1 MRLRR
6 ALFTH
11 LPRLALRWL
20 KADKG
25 ELGRAGEALAS
36 AELVRAGWRVLGRR
50 VQTPHGE
57 LDLVLCSDEQLVCV
71 EVKAARVWADPT
83 SLDEAHRPGRRL
95 DPRRLASQR
104 RAARWLAR
112 GPWGAGRAARVDL
125 VEVYWR
131 EDQGR
136 ARLMHHPDYSGRFW
150 RAPFTAS

>member
-20 KADKG
+20 RADRA
-25 ELGRAGEALAS
+25 EFGRAGEALAA
-36 AELVRAGWRVLGRR
+36 AELERAGLRLLGRR

-57 LDLVLCSDEQLVCV
+57 LDLVLCSDQHLVCA
-71 EVKAARVWADPT
+71 EVKAARVRADPS

-95 DPRRLASQR
+95 DPRRLAAQR

-112 GPWGAGRAARVDL
+112 GTWGAGRAPRVDL

-131 EDQGR
+131 EDQAR
-136 ARLMHHPDYSGRFW
+136 ARILHHPAYCGRFW
-150 RAPFTAS
+150 RASLPAT